1 MINIQHSLRM
11 KGQNAADFRNKL
23 SPVSGGKGFE
33 RVEGMSSDMTDM
45 SSVTGLSIGKTMEF

>member
-1 MINIQHSLRM
+1 M